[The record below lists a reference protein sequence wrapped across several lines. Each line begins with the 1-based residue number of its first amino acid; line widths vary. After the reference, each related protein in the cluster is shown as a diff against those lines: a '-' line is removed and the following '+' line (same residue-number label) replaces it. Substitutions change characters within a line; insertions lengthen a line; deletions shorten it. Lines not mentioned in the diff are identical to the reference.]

1 MAVRNF
7 MKKKNAKMKAK
18 RLRKM
23 GLNAS
28 VFKKKK
34 GYAVSSTRK

>member
-1 MAVRNF
+1 MAVYN
-7 MKKKNAKMKAK
+7 MKKKSTAKMKAK
-18 RLRKM
+18 KLREK
-23 GLNAS
+23 GLKAS